1 MSELIAEGVLQTERV
16 AVLVEKT
23 VDVYESVEVVENDGS
38 VVSVGD
44 TLTVTVPRPER
55 EPVVELVLVF
65 EGL

>member
-1 MSELIAEGVLQTERV
+1 MSELIAEKLLQTERV

-23 VDVYESVEVVENDGS
+23 VDVYERVEVVENDGS

-44 TLTVTVPRPER
+44 TLTVTVPRTER
-55 EPVVELVLVF
+55 EPVVELVLVL